1 MDTNVLALKN
11 LYVAFGGDLATV
23 AGINTN
29 TGMINAL
36 AALVSGGASTLPT
49 VTAEDNG
56 KVLTVV
62 DGAWE
67 AAAPAAAV
75 ETASGS

>member
-29 TGMINAL
+29 AGMINAL
-36 AALVSGGASTLPT
+36 AALISGGGASTLPT

-56 KVLTVV
+56 KILTVV
-62 DGAWE
+62 DGSWE
-67 AAAPAAAV
+67 VAARN
-75 ETASGS
+75 

>member
-23 AGINTN
+23 VGINTN
-29 TGMINAL
+29 AGMINAL
-36 AALVSGGASTLPT
+36 AALVSGGGAATLPT

-62 DGAWE
+62 DGEWE
-67 AAAPAAAV
+67 AAATSAG
-75 ETASGS
+75 EG